1 MEISIDA
8 DVLGQNPT
16 SLEGLVA
23 HFDAGLIKEDNG
35 SLINL
40 WSDISGNG
48 RDLNQVR
55 GNPILLENNELGGKQ
70 VIHFDGFSQLY
81 SSFDFGTLLGEYS
94 IFAVARHA
102 GVSDEAVISS
112 VGSDWIFGLGNNYSV
127 YWKLGSNY
135 EFSGS
140 PSDDTWHVYAGTFDA
155 GGNLQLWRNGYSVI
169 QESLS
174 SLSDDQKPRRLAIG
188 GSQANSHFSVSEV
201 GEVIIYDRP
210 LTNSEL
216 DDLSGSLASKWLG
229 GSLQNFPLLV
239 RLGTNYHPDFSSSSF
254 ADSATG
260 GDLRFFDEKNRPLDY
275 EVERWDPTGESIIW
289 VQTQELGTSSR
300 FFARWG
306 NDQNATS
313 PTPSPWTGYEGVWHF
328 GDQSDSSSQSR
339 DGVASG
345 TVSYLDSNLM
355 GSALSLDGSGKLST
369 PTFNGI
375 AGDNPRSVSLW
386 VKSSDQD
393 GNLVSWG
400 SSGNYWQLSWNDQG
414 PYVSTGN
421 SLGVRQGSTVVSNDQ
436 WHHLLISFPGSGA
449 DLNQSRIYVNGELVD
464 APGSSVSGAVNT
476 ILGGS
481 GVQIGASYDGTNLM
495 NGSLDE
501 LRISSSAR
509 GKAWANFSYKN
520 QKRGSNNLLRYDIE
534 HLLPPDLADDINV
547 TVVSGEY
554 MEFQVRSNPPAT
566 SYSVTSQDLPDGLTF
581 NTANGIL
588 SGTPSGTTGTYSISL
603 TATNAQGSA
612 STTLNISY
620 QATLGIPVISPGEVS
635 VIEGRSASITG
646 QLLDTGGKINQV
658 TLYFGKSEEGESPT
672 NWDQTLSLGSFLQGE
687 IPYKFE
693 NLDSGETYFYRLKTN
708 NTTHTSWSEANS
720 FTTLSF
726 DQGIL
731 KFHTGLDETG
741 SGSGLYWDK
750 EDGNGEQKIA
760 NAYLENNNFIAP
772 DGSAWSVSK
781 ATFSFNGDL
790 LIGPNLNEV
799 ILTGAN
805 PLSIQVDGNVTISK
819 HLVGATPLA
828 APYIQGGTVLD
839 GHDAFYTDD
848 KQKGNLVGQG
858 NLGGYSGG
866 QGPGK
871 GFSLGTSGA
880 GGLSGGGG
888 SFGGEGGPGAS
899 GPSGQNYGSGG
910 LDMLLGGSGGG
921 FGNFGDAAAGGGA
934 IEIVASGNIKIN
946 PEVKI
951 SMNGGSVFVNPLVGA
966 NFSGGAGSGGS
977 IRLVGA
983 TIDNQGTLEVKG
995 GDSSGMDPREN
1006 GARFLTN
1013 AGGAGGGGRV
1023 ALIAD
1028 GEIKQGI
1035 ININGGIA
1043 NGDSAAG
1050 QTGTLVLG
1058 PLSYAP
1064 PVDLN
1069 LDSGNLIFDTSGF
1082 WRHSS
1087 GLHGRGTISEEHFF
1101 NGGKK
1106 WGYRIC
1112 QFDFNNFVISSDVV
1126 VTVKG
1131 ENSPFW

>member
-1 MEISIDA
+1 MAQGSFLLQPLMELLVTIQDQSA
-8 DVLGQNPT
+8 F
-16 SLEGLVA
+16 GLN
-23 HFDAGLIKEDNG
+23 LQIKM
-35 SLINL
+35 
-40 WSDISGNG
+40 
-48 RDLNQVR
+48 V
-55 GNPILLENNELGGKQ
+55 ILL
-70 VIHFDGFSQLY
+70 
-81 SSFDFGTLLGEYS
+81 
-94 IFAVARHA
+94 
-102 GVSDEAVISS
+102 
-112 VGSDWIFGLGNNYSV
+112 VGDRA
-127 YWKLGSNY
+127 
-135 EFSGS
+135 E
-140 PSDDTWHVYAGTFDA
+140 
-155 GGNLQLWRNGYSVI
+155 
-169 QESLS
+169 
-174 SLSDDQKPRRLAIG
+174 
-188 GSQANSHFSVSEV
+188 
-201 GEVIIYDRP
+201 II
-210 LTNSEL
+210 
-216 DDLSGSLASKWLG
+216 
-229 GSLQNFPLLV
+229 V
-239 RLGTNYHPDFSSSSF
+239 
-254 ADSATG
+254 
-260 GDLRFFDEKNRPLDY
+260 
-275 EVERWDPTGESIIW
+275 
-289 VQTQELGTSSR
+289 
-300 FFARWG
+300 
-306 NDQNATS
+306 
-313 PTPSPWTGYEGVWHF
+313 
-328 GDQSDSSSQSR
+328 
-339 DGVASG
+339 
-345 TVSYLDSNLM
+345 
-355 GSALSLDGSGKLST
+355 
-369 PTFNGI
+369 
-375 AGDNPRSVSLW
+375 
-386 VKSSDQD
+386 
-393 GNLVSWG
+393 
-400 SSGNYWQLSWNDQG
+400 QLSWNDQG

-495 NGSLDE
+495 NGYLDE

-566 SYSVTSQDLPDGLTF
+566 SYSVTSEDLPGGLTF

-646 QLLDTGGKINQV
+646 QLIDTGGKINQV

-750 EDGNGEQKIA
+750 EDGNGEQKVA

-1112 QFDFNNFVISSDVV
+1112 QFDFNNFVIPSDVV

-1131 ENSPFW
+1131 ENSLLLVIEGNASIASNISLNGSSGKQGIYSGSGGPGGWSSGKGLKNTELFSNLHLLLMDRVPEVDAVTKLENLLEEVVTEVVVPEVSMEASLELFTVIIKFLTSLGDLEADTLF